1 MWPMRHDWQ
10 LSKRLNRTCGGEI
23 RQDAFD
29 LHVRFFYGCFE
40 IVLKKRLC
48 CPRVET
54 AWRTSEPTA
63 AKIMQRTSLQS
74 LKALRSRG
82 LNSRLKMPEVKY
94 SDWHVSCDYL
104 EEINA
109 QRTQIFILQI
119 LIL

>member
-1 MWPMRHDWQ
+1 VADAP
-10 LSKRLNRTCGGEI
+10 RLAIIKKIESNLRWRKSDMARLIFTY
-23 RQDAFD
+23 D
-29 LHVRFFYGCFE
+29 FFVGVW

-63 AKIMQRTSLQS
+63 AKIMQWTSLQS
-74 LKALRSRG
+74 LKALRSNG
-82 LNSRLKMPEVKY
+82 LNSRLKMLEVKY
-94 SDWHVSCDYL
+94 PDWHVSCGYL
-104 EEINA
+104 EEVNA